1 MSFNMDTGPGIL
13 ILPARRMVPGQAWCR
28 MYPEKGGLWG
38 WVGRGVNLVFT
49 YVFSAYANSACLRPY
64 E

>member
-28 MYPEKGGLWG
+28 MYPEKGGLLG
-38 WVGRGVNLVFT
+38 WVG
-49 YVFSAYANSACLRPY
+49 
-64 E
+64 